1 MSIRHRLRAVPGLV
15 VVALSVALTAA
26 AITPESGPAWVS
38 LSAAQQQALA
48 PLQRDWGSIPVEP
61 KQKWLEVAGRLSKMP
76 ADERARVQERMGEWS
91 RMTPA
96 ERARA
101 RVQFQE
107 VRRISP
113 EERQARWQEYQQ
125 LPDGER
131 NQLAEKARVEREAA
145 KAAAATSRRPAGPT
159 SSPGT
164 KSSVAGAPGVPVNG
178 VAAAN
183 LQQAKPGATTTTIST
198 RPAPPAHHQ
207 AGLPKIVA
215 TPGFVDR
222 ATLLPQRGPQGAAV
236 RAASADPTQQ
246 P

>member
-1 MSIRHRLRAVPGLV
+1 MTTQQALRAAPWVAAA
-15 VVALSVALTAA
+15 ALSVVLTATA
-26 AITPESGPAWVS
+26 NTAERGPAWAS
-38 LSAAQQQALA
+38 LTQAQQQALA
-48 PLQRDWGSIPVEP
+48 PLQRDWSSIAVEP
-61 KQKWLEVAGRLSKMP
+61 KQKWLEVAGRLPKMP
-76 ADERARVQERMGEWS
+76 TEERARVQERMAEWS

-131 NQLAEKARVEREAA
+131 SQLAEKALAEREAA
-145 KAAAATSRRPAGPT
+145 KAAAVAARESGRSIDPAAG
-159 SSPGT
+159 
-164 KSSVAGAPGVPVNG
+164 KSSTVGAAQSSAKAGTAT
-178 VAAAN
+178 N

-198 RPAPPAHHQ
+198 RPAPPVHHQ

-222 ATLLPQRGPQGAAV
+222 TTLLPQRGPQGAAV
-236 RAASADPTQQ
+236 RAASTDPTQQ

>member
-1 MSIRHRLRAVPGLV
+1 MPTQTTLRAAPWVAA
-15 VVALSVALTAA
+15 VALSVILTATA
-26 AITPESGPAWVS
+26 GTAELGPPWASLTP
-38 LSAAQQQALA
+38 AQQQALA
-48 PLQRDWGSIPVEP
+48 PLQRDWSSIAPDP
-61 KQKWLEVAGRLSKMP
+61 KQKWLEVAGRLPKMP
-76 ADERARVQERMGEWS
+76 AEERARVQERMTEWS

-96 ERARA
+96 ERAQA

-131 NQLAEKARVEREAA
+131 GQLAQKARAEREAA
-145 KAAAATSRRPAGPT
+145 KSAAATGRDAGSSTKGAAGKSGPVEAARPP
-159 SSPGT
+159 
-164 KSSVAGAPGVPVNG
+164 VLAGAAV
-178 VAAAN
+178 N

-215 TPGFVDR
+215 TPGFVDP

>member
-1 MSIRHRLRAVPGLV
+1 MSIRHSFRAMPW
-15 VVALSVALTAA
+15 VAAVTLSVALAA
-26 AITPESGPAWVS
+26 AASTAESGPAWAS
-38 LSAAQQQALA
+38 LSATQQQALA

-76 ADERARVQERMGEWS
+76 AEERARVQERMAEWS

-131 NQLAEKARVEREAA
+131 NQLAEKARVEREIANAA
-145 KAAAATSRRPAGPT
+145 SRRPAGSAST
-159 SSPGT
+159 PGS
-164 KSSVAGAPGVPVNG
+164 KASVAGAPGVPANG